1 MMTVFQTN
9 NIFDLLNNVPDGI
22 HVYYNKRFKRFQ
34 YHYESDLSG
43 GNLIKAPCT
52 YEMKRE
58 FMKNFYA
65 LLNEEEYNIARSY
78 PFRKGYFSYLKEVGL
93 YEIYE
98 EAERLTK
105 VKNLLVWMIKNN
117 IPFYGSCP
125 DIDCRYL

>member
-1 MMTVFQTN
+1 MTVFQSY
-9 NIFDLLNNVPDGI
+9 NIFDLLNSVPDGI

-34 YHYESDLSG
+34 YHYESDLSSE
-43 GNLIKAPCT
+43 NLIKTPCT

-65 LLNEEEYNIARSY
+65 LLSEEEYNVAKSY

-105 VKNLLVWMIKNN
+105 EKNLLVWMIKNN
-117 IPFYGSCP
+117 ISFFGSCP